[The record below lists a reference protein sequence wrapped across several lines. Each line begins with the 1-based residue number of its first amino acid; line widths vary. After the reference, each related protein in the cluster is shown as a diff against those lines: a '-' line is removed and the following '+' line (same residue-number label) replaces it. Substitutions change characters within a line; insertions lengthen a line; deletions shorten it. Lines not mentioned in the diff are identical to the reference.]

1 MVNIMKIQFEPKEKN
16 RLKKIFIFAI
26 IFGLVLSSINFFIND
41 NVLTS
46 LLIVVITI
54 ISIFVI
60 EHFRGTIRISS
71 RIRNVEEVFP
81 DFLQLMSSNLRAGM
95 TIDRSILVSSRHEFY
110 PLDEEILR
118 TGRDIATG
126 KSVETALIG
135 MSKRIGSEKIE
146 KTILLIISGIRSGGN
161 LAILLDETAVNMR
174 ERNFVEKRAA
184 SNVLMYVIFISLAVS
199 IFAPALF
206 SLSNVLVEVLTSILS
221 NIPEAPSNAN
231 LPFTLSKINISID
244 FIFYFSIVFMI
255 VIDLFA
261 SLVIGLVNKGEEKQ
275 GLKYFPIIV
284 VTSLFVFF
292 VSKILISNFLGELL

>member
-1 MVNIMKIQFEPKEKN
+1 MKKIQFEPKEKN
-16 RLKKIFIFAI
+16 RLKKTLIFAV

-41 NVLTS
+41 NILTS
-46 LLIVVITI
+46 ILIVIITI

-60 EHFRGTIRISS
+60 EHFRGTLRISS
-71 RIRNVEEVFP
+71 RIRKVEEVFP

-95 TIDRSILVSSRHEFY
+95 TIDRSILVSSRREFY

-135 MSKRIGSEKIE
+135 LSKRIGSEKIE

-244 FIFYFSIVFMI
+244 FIFYFSLVFMI

-284 VTSLFVFF
+284 VISLFVFF